1 MPLLGR
7 IFAGDEE
14 LGKKDDDHKPK
25 KGHVLPSPWVTRH
38 SMPVFRRRRLVYG
51 VVLLFLLYLLIQN
64 VPLYRGLNLQRRGSR
79 APGEN
84 QVELYE
90 AAPTGKPPRPRIP
103 SKLEEHYYQGRI
115 KFYNLAVS
123 LHAAMSFGGYN
134 RVKKDVLFAASDL
147 KSASEIIPLACE
159 MASWRKN
166 VVHFSLMGRDEL
178 DISDIQELNGIS
190 DESCTINWH
199 GRWTRHKNGCFVNLF
214 QTLGRTTHDGAPTFE
229 WK

>member
-14 LGKKDDDHKPK
+14 LGKKDDDRKPK
-25 KGHVLPSPWVTRH
+25 KSHLLPSPWMARR

-51 VVLLFLLYLLIQN
+51 VVFLLLLYFLIQN
-64 VPLYRGLNLQRRGSR
+64 VPLDFGLNWQRRGSR

-84 QVELYE
+84 QVEFYE
-90 AAPTGKPPRPRIP
+90 AAPTGKPPHPRKP
-103 SKLEEHYYQGRI
+103 SELEEHYYQGRI

-123 LHAAMSFGGYN
+123 LHAAMSFGSRN
-134 RVKKDVLFAASDL
+134 RVNKDVLFAASDL

-166 VVHFSLMGRDEL
+166 IVHFSLMGRDEL

-199 GRWTRHKNGCFVNLF
+199 GRRTRTQKWGLC
-214 QTLGRTTHDGAPTFE
+214 
-229 WK
+229 